1 MLVQDISFFQI
12 MTSKGAMPRG
22 ARSKVWRH
30 FENILL
36 ADDDHHVLCI
46 LCKQLTQSK
55 KTFIKVGGQIGTQ
68 GLRNHLRGAHPQ
80 AWRDIDQEERE
91 EKNAK
96 KKSELKVETTP
107 KIDDAFSKMTKVNPL
122 GKKQSDYD
130 RKLLELIASRL
141 VVFSSARSSCSDD
154 VLPVAQDE

>member
-1 MLVQDISFFQI
+1 MAN
-12 MTSKGAMPRG
+12 KGAVPKA

-46 LCKQLTQSK
+46 LCKQLPHSK
-55 KTFIKVGGQIGTQ
+55 KTFIKVGGQVGTQ
-68 GLRNHLRGAHPQ
+68 GLINHLRGAHPQ
-80 AWRDIDQEERE
+80 AWRDIDQEERD

-96 KKSELKVETTP
+96 KKSVLKVETTP
-107 KIDDAFSKMTKVNPL
+107 KIDDAFSKMSKVNPL
-122 GKKQSDYD
+122 GKKQTDYD

-141 VVFSSARSSCSDD
+141 VVAFVLFFSSFIFF
-154 VLPVAQDE
+154 

>member
-1 MLVQDISFFQI
+1 MHSLQAIVPKQ
-12 MTSKGAMPRG
+12 
-22 ARSKVWRH
+22 
-30 FENILL
+30 ENI
-36 ADDDHHVLCI
+36 H
-46 LCKQLTQSK
+46 QSGRPGWNSG
-55 KTFIKVGGQIGTQ
+55 FE
-68 GLRNHLRGAHPQ
+68 NHLRGAHPQ